1 MARNS
6 VAIKAHVFVE
16 SKATKMSRTTLKG
29 SRPKPGV
36 KAVIAGTNKKFKR
49 KGDMVLANSMICEA
63 IADIEVGIEF
73 WKTIVGN
80 RRAKGTISLE
90 LLNRGG

>member
-16 SKATKMSRTTLKG
+16 SKVTNMGRIAQKS
-29 SRPKPGV
+29 SKPEV

-49 KGDMVLANSMICEA
+49 KGDMVLVDTVFGEA
-63 IADIEVGIEF
+63 IADVEVGIEF
-73 WKTIVGN
+73 WKTIAGN
-80 RRAKGTISLE
+80 RRAKDGISHE
-90 LLNRGG
+90 FLNRGG